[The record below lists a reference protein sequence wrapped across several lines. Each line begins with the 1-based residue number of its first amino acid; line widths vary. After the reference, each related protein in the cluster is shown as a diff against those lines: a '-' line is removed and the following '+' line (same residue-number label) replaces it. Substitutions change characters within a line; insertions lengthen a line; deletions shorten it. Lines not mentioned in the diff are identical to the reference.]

1 MKTQKNIMAFSILL
15 TTLVAFNCL
24 AANIAII
31 DYADEWTNSAALG
44 PCLEEYG
51 YDFDDITN
59 NIEQGNLDLA
69 GYKLLFMS
77 AMYTNNNTLHQ
88 NVDTNADVIHNF
100 VEKGG
105 VVIEPTQADQNEANV
120 DWLPDGLTCVRSD
133 PDPSTFKILEPDHLV
148 FNEPNKFA
156 EEDFAGWGFEDWP
169 TGWEVIAT
177 QSGFDVLM
185 VEDGTDKPI
194 IMEAEY
200 GDGMFVMM
208 ALAPDKYHI
217 VGNDD
222 ETKDG
227 AGKIFQN
234 IMNTW
239 YDTRAAVET
248 RNKLATV
255 WAKIKRLFEKSR

>member
-1 MKTQKNIMAFSILL
+1 MKTQKSTIIFSILFISL
-15 TTLVAFNCL
+15 TSAIVSNCL
-24 AANIAII
+24 AADIAII

-59 NIEQGNLDLA
+59 DVEQGNLDLD
-69 GYKLLFMS
+69 GYRLLFMS
-77 AMYTNNNTLHQ
+77 SMYTNNPKLHQ
-88 NVDTNADVIHNF
+88 SVDKNEDVIHDF
-100 VEKGG
+100 VQKGG

-120 DWLPDGLTCVRSD
+120 DWLPDELSCVRSD
-133 PDPSTFKILEPDHLV
+133 PDPSKFKILVPDHPV
-148 FNEPNKFA
+148 FNKPNKFT
-156 EEDFAGWGFEDWP
+156 EKDFLGWGFKSWP

-177 QSGFDVLM
+177 QVGFDVLM
-185 VEDGTDKPI
+185 VEDGTNKPI

-208 ALAPDKYHI
+208 CIAPDKYHI

-222 ETKDG
+222 KTKEG

-239 YDTRAAVET
+239 YDMRAAVEPQS
-248 RNKLATV
+248 KLAAI
-255 WAKIKRLFEKSR
+255 WAKIKS